1 MRNPLSLAKNTR
13 KVYNKQMRKTI
24 IEVEVDIEGAP
35 KTWIPLDLLIAL
47 VNLKNDGKTK
57 TYSSDDA
64 D

>member
-1 MRNPLSLAKNTR
+1 LRR
-13 KVYNKQMRKTI
+13 TI

-57 TYSSDDA
+57 TYSSNDA